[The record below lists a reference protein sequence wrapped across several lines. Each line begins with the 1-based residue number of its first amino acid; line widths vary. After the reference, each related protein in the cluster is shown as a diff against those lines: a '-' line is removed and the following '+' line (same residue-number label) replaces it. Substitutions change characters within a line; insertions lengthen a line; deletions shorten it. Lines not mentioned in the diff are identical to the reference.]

1 MKKFYKKF
9 ISRKELIEA
18 LTNVGK
24 DHLDV
29 EATIKKNAKLSRHS
43 YILVDKEGTVRVSDN
58 FKKFMFMFTH
68 VTGLKTFH
76 KLCFGN
82 THIFHVFTEEDIFG
96 TEREGGT
103 FSGLSDKKVVT
114 PVTEPDGAE
123 DKNVSED
130 KVSLDKYVAIS
141 DGKIGKR
148 EAKNLLEKAVKE
160 DFDIDLNKGKTFE
173 DMIEEL
179 RTLLVE
185 KGVEL

>member
-9 ISRKELIEA
+9 LSRKELIETLA
-18 LTNVGK
+18 DVGK

-29 EATIKKNAKLSRHS
+29 EATIEKNAKLRRHR

-96 TEREGGT
+96 TESEGGA
-103 FSGLSDKKVVT
+103 FSGLPDKKDVT
-114 PVTEPDGAE
+114 SVTESGSVE
-123 DKNVSED
+123 DKDTSED
-130 KVSLDKYVAIS
+130 KVSLDKYIAIS

-160 DFDIDLNKGKTFE
+160 DFDIDLNKG
-173 DMIEEL
+173 
-179 RTLLVE
+179 
-185 KGVEL
+185 

>member
-9 ISRKELIEA
+9 LSRKELIETLA
-18 LTNVGK
+18 DVGK

-29 EATIKKNAKLSRHS
+29 KATIEKNAKLRRHR

-96 TEREGGT
+96 TESEGGT
-103 FSGLSDKKVVT
+103 FSGLPDKKVVDS
-114 PVTEPDGAE
+114 VTESDSVE
-123 DKNVSED
+123 DKDVSED
-130 KVSLDKYVAIS
+130 KVSLDKYIAIN
-141 DGKIGKR
+141 DGKVGKR
-148 EAKNLLEKAVKE
+148 EAKNLLEKAAKE
-160 DFDIDLNKGKTFE
+160 DFGVDLNKGKTFE

>member
-9 ISRKELIEA
+9 LSRKELIEA
-18 LTNVGK
+18 LTYVGK
-24 DHLDV
+24 GHLDV
-29 EATIKKNAKLSRHS
+29 KATIEKNSKLNRHR

-82 THIFHVFTEEDIFG
+82 THIFHVFTEEDIFD
-96 TEREGGT
+96 TESKGGT
-103 FSGLSDKKVVT
+103 FSGLSDKKVTTLV
-114 PVTEPDGAE
+114 VEPDSEE
-123 DKNVSED
+123 DKDVSED
-130 KVSLDKYVAIS
+130 KVSLDKYIAIN
-141 DGKIGKR
+141 DGKVGKR
-148 EAKNLLEKAVKE
+148 EAKNLLEKAAKE
-160 DFDIDLNKGKTFE
+160 DFGVDLNKGKTFE